1 MAVSRPI
8 CRRVLGVAL
17 RAAALA
23 LLLPGVVLAQRPFDV
38 LDPFYQEE
46 TARRTFFD
54 GFAISGEVGY
64 NASGPFGQTADA
76 DRRGPL
82 ALSFRFDYALARQL
96 DVSAVFDVS
105 GGLVSQLGGGPVRLS
120 WIVVKPYWRN
130 EDTDYAVRIAVDPT
144 SEGGLGFRQTDIAF
158 LSSSDLSPLISSD
171 FAIGLRHAQVG
182 FERIQVD
189 DGGGLIEPDLASADP
204 EITHTR
210 AIGKEVHVMWGHN
223 LHFDPAGSNFF
234 LTLMAE
240 AMDYDLIE
248 AQLFGGETDDEEGED
263 DEAGEGTRTQYR
275 GGVGWVRT
283 GFELNR
289 PGYRFSPF
297 VSVPMVSWLD
307 LAGEGGTRGP
317 RFDNLRLGLRL
328 TLR

>member
-1 MAVSRPI
+1 MAAPRSLRRLLSRAA
-8 CRRVLGVAL
+8 VLG
-17 RAAALA
+17 
-23 LLLPGVVLAQRPFDV
+23 LLLPGAALAQRPFDV

-46 TARRTFFD
+46 SARPTFFD

-64 NASGPFGQTADA
+64 RSSGPFRQAADA

-82 ALSFRFDYALARQL
+82 ALSFRLDYALAKQL
-96 DVSAVFDVS
+96 DVAAVFDVS

-130 EDTDYAVRIAVDPT
+130 QDTDYAVRIAVDPV
-144 SEGGLGFRQTDIAF
+144 SQGGLGFRQTDVAF

-189 DGGGLIEPDLASADP
+189 DGGLFELDFALAEP
-204 EITHTR
+204 EVTRTR
-210 AIGKEVHVMWGHN
+210 AIGREVHVMWGHN

-234 LTLMAE
+234 LTLLAE

-248 AQLFGGETDDEEGED
+248 AQLFGSETGEDEGE
-263 DEAGEGTRTQYR
+263 EAEEKRARYR

-307 LAGEGGTRGP
+307 LAGESGTRGP
-317 RFDNLRLGLRL
+317 RFENLRFGLRL

>member
-1 MAVSRPI
+1 MAAPRSI
-8 CRRVLGVAL
+8 RRCVLSLTL
-17 RAAALA
+17 RTVALA
-23 LLLPGVVLAQRPFDV
+23 LLLPGVALAQRPFDV

-64 NASGPFGQTADA
+64 NTTGPFRQAADA

-130 EDTDYAVRIAVDPT
+130 EDTDYAVRIAVDPV
-144 SEGGLGFRQTDIAF
+144 SQGGLGFRQTDIAF
-158 LSSSDLSPLISSD
+158 LSSSDLSPLVSSD

-189 DGGGLIEPDLASADP
+189 DGGGLLDPDFASADP
-204 EITHTR
+204 EITRTR

-248 AQLFGGETDDEEGED
+248 AQLFGDEPGEEDPEDEEAE
-263 DEAGEGTRTQYR
+263 EKRAQYR
-275 GGVGWVRT
+275 GGVGWVRS
-283 GFELNR
+283 GFEINR

-307 LAGEGGTRGP
+307 LAGESGTRGP
-317 RFDNLRLGLRL
+317 RFGDLRLGLRL

>member
-1 MAVSRPI
+1 MAAPRPI
-8 CRRVLGVAL
+8 RRLAL
-17 RAAALA
+17 RAVALA
-23 LLLPGVVLAQRPFDV
+23 LLLPGVALAQRPFEV

-64 NASGPFGQTADA
+64 NTTGPFRQAAEA

-120 WIVVKPYWRN
+120 WIVVKPYWHN
-130 EDTDYAVRIAVDPT
+130 EDTDYAVRIAVDPA
-144 SEGGLGFRQTDIAF
+144 SQGGLGFRQTDIAF
-158 LSSSDLSPLISSD
+158 LSSSDLSPLVSSD
-171 FAIGLRHAQVG
+171 FAIGMRHAQVG

-189 DGGGLIEPDLASADP
+189 GGGLLDPDLATAAP
-204 EITHTR
+204 EVTHTR
-210 AIGKEVHVMWGHN
+210 AIGKEVHVMWGHR
-223 LHFDPAGSNFF
+223 LYFDPAGSHFF

-248 AQLFGGETDDEEGED
+248 AELFGGSDEAGEE
-263 DEAGEGTRTQYR
+263 DEAAGEGTRAQYR
-275 GGVGWVRT
+275 GGVGWVRG
-283 GFELNR
+283 GFEINR

-307 LAGEGGTRGP
+307 LAGESGTRGP
-317 RFDNLRLGLRL
+317 RFGDLRLGLRL